1 MHYFMLCKPTRIL
14 RFPKKENRKIGTLV
28 KISNFYKSPH
38 KIFNYDL
45 EVYLTLLLLT
55 LRC

>member
-1 MHYFMLCKPTRIL
+1 MLCKPTRIL